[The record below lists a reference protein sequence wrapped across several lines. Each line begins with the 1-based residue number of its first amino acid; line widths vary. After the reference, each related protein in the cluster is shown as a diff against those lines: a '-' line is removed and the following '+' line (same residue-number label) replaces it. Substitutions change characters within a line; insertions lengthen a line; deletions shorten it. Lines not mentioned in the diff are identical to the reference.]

1 MTHPSCSPLP
11 FCRSCGDDIHPQRAA
26 LGYSTC
32 PVCGD
37 REARRINSKRCVVPL
52 NKSNYMLITNY
63 TELKQ
68 LNPKANNA

>member
-1 MTHPSCSPLP
+1 MLHL
-11 FCRSCGDDIHPQRAA
+11 CRSCGDDIHPQRAA

-37 REARRINSKRCVVPL
+37 KEARLVRFCVVNL
-52 NKSNYMLITNY
+52 HKSNYVLVSNH